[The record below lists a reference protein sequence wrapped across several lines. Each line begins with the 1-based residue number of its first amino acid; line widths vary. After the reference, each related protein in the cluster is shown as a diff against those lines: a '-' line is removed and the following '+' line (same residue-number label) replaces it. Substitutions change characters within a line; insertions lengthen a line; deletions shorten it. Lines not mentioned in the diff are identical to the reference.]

1 MGGGATT
8 SRSIAFGSLTVLDG
22 SKIHGFASLP
32 HNRFAFIGAIELK
45 RAATGKMIA
54 QPNVVCQDLIILF

>member
-32 HNRFAFIGAIELK
+32 HNRFAFIGAILGYK
-45 RAATGKMIA
+45 DRAAIRGK
-54 QPNVVCQDLIILF
+54 LS